1 MVQSM
6 TAFARHEIEAPWG
19 SLVWEL
25 RTVNHRFLELAFSL
39 PDNSR
44 MLEQSLRDLTRS
56 KLQRGKLDATLRI
69 NHTVRETHL
78 QINRPALL
86 QLLATLEQVR
96 RDAPEFSQANPMDLL
111 NWPGILEDRDAK
123 LFENFM
129 QLAEESFRTA
139 LDELLSARK
148 REGTKLAGLVGARLQ
163 SMEHLVSELKP
174 IIAPLSA
181 ALSERLHARLTKLKV
196 EVDPNRLEQEIA
208 VLAQRADVAEELD
221 RLAIHVAEAR
231 KTLEDEGPHG
241 RRLDFLTQEL
251 NREANTLA
259 SKSVLPEASKRAV
272 DMKVLI
278 EQVREQVQN
287 IE

>member
-1 MVQSM
+1 M
-6 TAFARHEIEAPWG
+6 TAFARHEIPAPWG

-25 RTVNHRFLELAFSL
+25 RTVNHRFLDLSFHL

-44 MLEQSLRDLTRS
+44 ELEQRLRETTRPQ
-56 KLQRGKLDATLRI
+56 LGRGKLDATLRI
-69 NHTVRETHL
+69 NHTVAENHL
-78 QINRPALL
+78 QINRNALL

-96 RDAPEFSQANPMDLL
+96 RDAPEFGQANPVDLL
-111 NWPGILEDRDAK
+111 RWPGVLEDRNAK

-129 QLAEESFRTA
+129 DLAEQAYQQA
-139 LDELLSARK
+139 LTQLLSERQREGAILSDLLSARLQSI
-148 REGTKLAGLVGARLQ
+148 EGLVVELKALTAPLTEVLTTRLNQRISKLAIELDPAR
-163 SMEHLVSELKP
+163 V
-174 IIAPLSA
+174 
-181 ALSERLHARLTKLKV
+181 
-196 EVDPNRLEQEIA
+196 EQEVA
-208 VLAQRADVAEELD
+208 VLAQRADVAEEID
-221 RLAIHVAEAR
+221 RLAIHVDEAR
-231 KTLEDEGPHG
+231 KALAGTGPHG

-272 DMKVLI
+272 DLKVLI

>member
-1 MVQSM
+1 MVHSM

-25 RTVNHRFLELAFSL
+25 RTVNHRFLELSYHL

-44 MLEQSLRDLTRS
+44 MLEAKLRESTRN

-111 NWPGILEDRDAK
+111 NWPGVLEDRNAK

-129 QLAEESFRTA
+129 QLAEDSYNAA
-139 LDELLSARK
+139 LDELLEQRK
-148 REGTKLAGLVGARLQ
+148 REGTKLEGLIGARLQ
-163 SMEHLVSELKP
+163 NMDRLVGELKP
-174 IIAPLSA
+174 IIEPLSQ
-181 ALSERLHARLTKLKV
+181 ALSERLHARIEKLRL

-221 RLAIHVAEAR
+221 RLAIHVTEAR
-231 KTLEDEGPHG
+231 TALEDKGPHG

-259 SKSVLPEASKRAV
+259 SKAVLPEASKRAV
-272 DMKVLI
+272 DLKVLI
-278 EQVREQVQN
+278 EQMREQVQN

>member
-129 QLAEESFRTA
+129 QLAEESFSTA
-139 LDELLSARK
+139 LDGLLATRK
-148 REGTKLAGLVGARLQ
+148 REGTKLAGLVGARLRN
-163 SMEHLVSELKP
+163 MEQLVDELKP

-181 ALSERLHARLTKLKV
+181 ALSERLHARLVKLKV

-221 RLAIHVAEAR
+221 RLAIHVAEA
-231 KTLEDEGPHG
+231 KKALEDTGPHG

-259 SKSVLPEASKRAV
+259 SKSVLPEASQRAV

>member
-25 RTVNHRFLELAFSL
+25 RTVNHRFLELSYNL

-44 MLEQSLRDLTRS
+44 MLEQTLRDLTRN

-69 NHTVRETHL
+69 NHTVRKTHL

-111 NWPGILEDRDAK
+111 NWPGILEDRNAK
-123 LFENFM
+123 LFDNFM
-129 QLAEESFRTA
+129 QLAEESFNTA
-139 LDELLSARK
+139 LDELLAARQ
-148 REGTKLAGLVGARLQ
+148 REGTKLTGLVGARLQ
-163 SMEHLVSELKP
+163 NMDRLVNELKP

-181 ALSERLHARLTKLKV
+181 ALSERLHSRLEKLKV

-231 KTLEDEGPHG
+231 TALESAGPHG

-272 DMKVLI
+272 DLKVLI

>member
-25 RTVNHRFLELAFSL
+25 RTVNHRFLELSFNL

-44 MLEQSLRDLTRS
+44 MLEQTLRDLTRT

-69 NHTVRETHL
+69 NHTVRKTHL

-111 NWPGILEDRDAK
+111 NWPGILEDRNAK

-129 QLAEESFRTA
+129 QLAEESFNAA
-139 LDELLSARK
+139 LDELLTARS
-148 REGTKLAGLVGARLQ
+148 REGTKLAGLVGSRLQ
-163 SMEHLVSELKP
+163 HMDRLVGELKP

-181 ALSERLHARLTKLKV
+181 ALSERLHARLEKLKV

-221 RLAIHVAEAR
+221 RLAIHVSEAR
-231 KTLEDEGPHG
+231 STLENEGPHG

-251 NREANTLA
+251 NREANTLS

-272 DMKVLI
+272 DLKVLI

>member
-25 RTVNHRFLELAFSL
+25 RTVNHRFLELSYNL

-44 MLEQSLRDLTRS
+44 MLEQTLRELTRS

-111 NWPGILEDRDAK
+111 NWPGILADRNAK

-129 QLAEESFRTA
+129 QLAEESYSTA
-139 LDELLSARK
+139 LDELLNARK

-163 SMEHLVSELKP
+163 NMDRLVGELKP
-174 IIAPLSA
+174 IISPLSA
-181 ALSERLHARLTKLKV
+181 ALSERLHTRLEKLKV
-196 EVDPNRLEQEIA
+196 EVDPIRLEQEIA

-221 RLAIHVAEAR
+221 RLAIHVDEAR
-231 KTLEDEGPHG
+231 SALENEGPHG

>member
-25 RTVNHRFLELAFSL
+25 RTVNHRFLELSYTL

-44 MLEQSLRDLTRS
+44 ILEQALRDTTRE
-56 KLQRGKLDATLRI
+56 KLKRGKLDATLRI
-69 NHTVRETHL
+69 NHTVKETHL

-111 NWPGILEDRDAK
+111 NWPGVLADRNAK

-129 QLAEESFRTA
+129 QLAEESFDTA
-139 LDELLSARK
+139 LDELLTARR
-148 REGTKLAGLVGARLQ
+148 REGVKLEGLIGARLQ
-163 SMEHLVSELKP
+163 KMQLLVDELKP
-174 IIAPLSA
+174 IIEPLSKVLA
-181 ALSERLHARLTKLKV
+181 ERLNSRLQKLQI
-196 EVDPNRLEQEIA
+196 EIDPNRLEQEVA

-221 RLAIHVAEAR
+221 RLAIHISEAR
-231 KTLEDEGPHG
+231 SALESEGPHG

-259 SKSVLPEASKRAV
+259 SKAIIPEASKRAV
-272 DMKVLI
+272 DLKVLI